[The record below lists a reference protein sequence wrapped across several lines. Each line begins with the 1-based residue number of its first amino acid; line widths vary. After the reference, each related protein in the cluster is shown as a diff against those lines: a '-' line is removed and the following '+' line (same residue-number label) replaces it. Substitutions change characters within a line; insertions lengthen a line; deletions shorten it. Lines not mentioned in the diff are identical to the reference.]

1 VRVVIYLPFALS
13 ALLVGLSTVAR
24 RRASPRA
31 AAWTLVSA
39 MVVLAGA
46 GVGALGLLAWP
57 LLARD
62 GLVARLGRWQPGAV
76 SRSVP
81 VPVAVSVLAA
91 LALVVVAVS
100 AIDRLRRL
108 REELVATARAHAV
121 LGAVAST
128 TVVVLDDPA
137 PEAAA
142 LPGLPGC
149 RGRVLVSTGL
159 LAALDHDER
168 AAVLAH
174 EHAHLAHSHRIFATI
189 AGLAAAVNPILGP
202 VRRDLGFVLER
213 WADEEAAA
221 RTAPSVAARAIAKAA
236 LVKLSLGRPGSLAGG
251 AVLYVAAVGVPERVA
266 ALLGEDGRDGAGP
279 VLWAIAV
286 LVVVA
291 VAATAWATH
300 DTERLFEALRSR

>member
-1 VRVVIYLPFALS
+1 
-13 ALLVGLSTVAR
+13 
-24 RRASPRA
+24 
-31 AAWTLVSA
+31 
-39 MVVLAGA
+39 
-46 GVGALGLLAWP
+46 
-57 LLARD
+57 
-62 GLVARLGRWQPGAV
+62 
-76 SRSVP
+76 
-81 VPVAVSVLAA
+81 
-91 LALVVVAVS
+91 
-100 AIDRLRRL
+100 
-108 REELVATARAHAV
+108 
-121 LGAVAST
+121 VAST

-236 LVKLSLGRPGSLAGG
+236 LVKLALGRPGSLAGG

-266 ALLGEDGRDGAGP
+266 ALLGEDGSDGAGP

-291 VAATAWATH
+291 AAATAWATH